1 MRGSQGKVEAGDKIA
16 AIRQLR
22 EIQARGGA
30 GTWAET
36 SLRKAIE
43 SGVTYNH

>member
-1 MRGSQGKVEAGDKIA
+1 MGQGKVAAGDKVA
-16 AIRQLR
+16 AVIQLR

-36 SLRKAIE
+36 SLRSAIE
-43 SGVTYNH
+43 TGTTYSY

>member
-1 MRGSQGKVEAGDKIA
+1 MAQGFVIAGQKVA
-16 AIRQLR
+16 AIAQLR

-36 SLRKAIE
+36 SLRKSIAD
-43 SGVTYNH
+43 GTVYNY